1 MPKASNSLFHLM
13 LTTAVMRMMVA
24 MLMLMLIP
32 LLMMIMMML
41 MLMLMRLRMRMMV
54 AMAMERNFL
63 WQTVT
68 TLSCQILTYLETVA
82 SRQGVGCSDL
92 QMEMEMCK
100 DLQKLTCVCV
110 CVAH

>member
-24 MLMLMLIP
+24 MLIP

-41 MLMLMRLRMRMMV
+41 MLMLMRMRMKMMM
-54 AMAMERNFL
+54 AMAMERNFW

-68 TLSCQILTYLETVA
+68 TLSCQIL
-82 SRQGVGCSDL
+82 L
-92 QMEMEMCK
+92 QIRKQLNQDKELAVVICRWRCAKICK
-100 DLQKLTCVCV
+100 KLHVCVCV